1 MSVGG
6 TRCSDCSSALPCV
19 QLVQDL
25 DHSPTKRMQTGAT
38 NRKLQ
43 FVIGVGLGLLVCLLG
58 VLCLAPRH
66 RELELRAVTVVAGGT
81 NYLHVSIT
89 NTSSRVVVVNA
100 TWELDL
106 GGVLVWQVKSGTVVT
121 DTGSN
126 PKYTIRVAPGY
137 GADRFY
143 AIPPEASSVEISFEY
158 RVRGWVS
165 NARQLLIDHGHREW
179 ATKLSAL
186 YRFFPEER
194 EAKRV
199 FQL

>member
-1 MSVGG
+1 
-6 TRCSDCSSALPCV
+6 
-19 QLVQDL
+19 
-25 DHSPTKRMQTGAT
+25 MQTGTT

-43 FVIGVGLGLLVCLLG
+43 FAIGVGLGLLVCLLG

-81 NYLHVSIT
+81 NCLHVSIT
-89 NTSSRVVVVNA
+89 NTSSRTVFVNA

-106 GGVLVWQVKSGTVVT
+106 GGSLVWQVKSETVT
-121 DTGSN
+121 TNIRSS
-126 PKYTIRVAPGY
+126 PKYIIQLAPGY

-143 AIPPEASSVEISFEY
+143 PIPPGASSVEISFAY

-165 NARQLLIDHGHREW
+165 NARQLLIDHGHRDW
-179 ATKLSAL
+179 AARLSAL
-186 YRFFPEER
+186 DRFFPEEA
-194 EAKRV
+194 EVKRS